1 MEKRNVY
8 LEKIEANL
16 ALYNAK
22 LVKMKAEVALVK
34 VDMKVEYLNQMD
46 NLERKRDD
54 FRLKYEQL
62 KGSSE
67 LGWEDIKD
75 GTEKSWHELKDSFEK
90 AISRFK

>member
-1 MEKRNVY
+1 MEKRNFY

-22 LVKMKAEVALVK
+22 LVKMKAEVSLIK

-54 FRLKYEQL
+54 FMVKYEQL
-62 KGSSE
+62 KESSE
-67 LGWEDIKD
+67 LGWEDVKD
-75 GTEKSWHELKDSFEK
+75 GTEKSWSELKDSFEK
-90 AISRFK
+90 AISRF